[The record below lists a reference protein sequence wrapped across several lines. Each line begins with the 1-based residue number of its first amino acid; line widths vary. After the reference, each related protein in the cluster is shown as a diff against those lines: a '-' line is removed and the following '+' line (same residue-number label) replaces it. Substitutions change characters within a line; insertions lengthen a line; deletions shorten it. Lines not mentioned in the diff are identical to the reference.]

1 MERAEARIKGIK
13 ISGECCLVRL
23 QAAAPMSDLP
33 PRFCHIMAG
42 RRINLPFISM
52 VHRAGGS
59 RVACCVDA
67 AQQAEVQ
74 QALDAHPTVKAHVSY
89 TPGIGLLTLFP
100 HRSSLT
106 LLGLSLRA
114 LAGADIRV
122 LELASSIG
130 ALTYVLDHSKLDQA
144 ADVLKSCFGLA
155 ENHAPFRADFV
166 VTQATRARPGIGE

>member
-1 MERAEARIKGIK
+1 MKTAEVRIKGIK

-23 QAAAPMSDLP
+23 QAAAPMSGLL
-33 PRFCHIMAG
+33 PRFCRIMAG
-42 RRINLPFISM
+42 RRINLPFITTM
-52 VHRAGGS
+52 HRAGVS
-59 RVACCVDA
+59 RVTCCVDA
-67 AQQAEVQ
+67 AQQAQVQ
-74 QALDAHPTVKAHVSY
+74 QALDAHSTVKAHVSY

-114 LAGADIRV
+114 LAGAGIRV

-144 ADVLKSCFGLA
+144 ADVLKSCFRLVG
-155 ENHAPFRADFV
+155 NHAPFKADFV
-166 VTQATRARPGIGE
+166 VTQTTRPRPGIGE

>member
-1 MERAEARIKGIK
+1 LKRAEVRIKGIK

-23 QAAAPMSDLP
+23 QAAAPMIGVL
-33 PRFCHIMAG
+33 PRFCRIMAG
-42 RRINLPFISM
+42 SRINLPFITT
-52 VHRAGGS
+52 VQRAGGS
-59 RVACCVDA
+59 RVTCCVDA
-67 AQQAEVQ
+67 AQQAQVE
-74 QALDAHPTVKAHVSY
+74 QALHAHKTVKAHVSY
-89 TPGIGLLTLFP
+89 TQGIGLLTLFP

-155 ENHAPFRADFV
+155 GNHAPFRADFV
-166 VTQATRARPGIGE
+166 VTQATRAKRGIGE

>member
-1 MERAEARIKGIK
+1 
-13 ISGECCLVRL
+13 
-23 QAAAPMSDLP
+23 
-33 PRFCHIMAG
+33 
-42 RRINLPFISM
+42 M
-52 VHRAGGS
+52 VHRAKAN
-59 RVACCVDA
+59 RVTCCVDA
-67 AQQAEVQ
+67 TQQAAVQ

-106 LLGLSLRA
+106 LFGLSLRA

-144 ADVLKSCFGLA
+144 AEVLKSYFKLEG
-155 ENHAPFRADFV
+155 NHTPFRADFV
-166 VTQATRARPGIGE
+166 VSQSTRPRPGIGE